1 LLATPVDSGKT
12 SGGLHGR
19 LMERSWQLWRPH
31 QTSWLLP
38 VPEVNSGSMSSSKV
52 RPSTRLFEHFI
63 NIEFVFLN
71 PDAKNEGVDS
81 FHLLA
86 LI

>member
-19 LMERSWQLWRPH
+19 LSERSWQLWHPH

-38 VPEVNSGSMSSSKV
+38 ILEVNSGSMSSSKV
-52 RPSTRLFEHFI
+52 RPSIHLFEHFPI
-63 NIEFVFLN
+63 IEFVFLN
-71 PDAKNEGVDS
+71 PDAKTRVWI
-81 FHLLA
+81 
-86 LI
+86 LII